1 MPSWLSEERREVGR
15 QTARERGK
23 CKTKD
28 SSSGRTPKRSKNMC
42 VSARFHLT
50 NMWIQPVSEM
60 VPIKSLQRAGS
71 LSRSDTTS
79 HLQTPLQ
86 LDEKEQPTD
95 RRFMSWTKE
104 TVRSRSNIYI
114 KLHSW
119 LSNLSPDQATWCLR
133 GWSSG
138 SNSKNRFL
146 DKHLYLRGW
155 KKSQT
160 ITVCWLQSEHY
171 GSDPRLLKQYSHTP
185 LCFRHMFWKLR

>member
-42 VSARFHLT
+42 VSSSDY
-50 NMWIQPVSEM
+50 MWIQPVSEM
-60 VPIKSLQRAGS
+60 IPIKSLQRAGS

-155 KKSQT
+155 KKKRDDY
-160 ITVCWLQSEHY
+160 CMLAAEWAL
-171 GSDPRLLKQYSHTP
+171 
-185 LCFRHMFWKLR
+185 W